1 MCSSCAVRGD
11 RTVESATETEAT
23 SLAKSKLECDL
34 KHDRPRAATV
44 RIEIKSTRAS
54 KPGHPMVRTAAL
66 CAAHAR
72 QLREMGLEV
81 VRA

>member
-1 MCSSCAVRGD
+1 
-11 RTVESATETEAT
+11 
-23 SLAKSKLECDL
+23 LAKHRFECDL
-34 KHDRPRAATV
+34 EHDRPRAATV
-44 RIEIKSTRAS
+44 RVEIKSTRAS
-54 KPGHPMVRTAAL
+54 RPGHPMVRRAAL